1 MGIRFLCPN
10 GHRLNVKAFL
20 AGKRGVCPHCA
31 AKMMIPLESQLEPRS
46 KSSSVKSQP
55 VESGGAA
62 TAARTSVSD
71 RTAPASSVNKTSSE
85 QPTAAPATK
94 DPIKESP
101 DMVWYVRPKGGGQYG
116 PARGEVMNRWITE
129 GRVAADSLI
138 WREGWDD
145 WQVASETLPQLA
157 SSDSPRS
164 STDSPRPS
172 TGPQP
177 AKTASARPKAKAVK
191 AKDPVVPEA
200 PVAKATP
207 SADGEKPVPAATTT
221 GRRRKRRK
229 ANPKA
234 ITAVIVLSL
243 VSIGLLVALV
253 IVLMQRGSA

>member
-1 MGIRFLCPN
+1 
-10 GHRLNVKAFL
+10 
-20 AGKRGVCPHCA
+20 
-31 AKMMIPLESQLEPRS
+31 
-46 KSSSVKSQP
+46 
-55 VESGGAA
+55 
-62 TAARTSVSD
+62 
-71 RTAPASSVNKTSSE
+71 
-85 QPTAAPATK
+85 
-94 DPIKESP
+94 
-101 DMVWYVRPKGGGQYG
+101 MVWYVRPKGGGQYG

-157 SSDSPRS
+157 SS
-164 STDSPRPS
+164 DSPRPS